1 MQHTTVTV
9 QGFAWCPKTRT
20 HSDKVI
26 YEARN
31 RVEAVNWMKYQR
43 RWMKDLKIVRNN
55 NRHILDSL
63 LASCTDIPEVR
74 AAADRRLEEM
84 SRQNEVGEL
93 RS

>member
-9 QGFAWCPKTRT
+9 QGYAWCPKSRT

-43 RWMKDLKIVRNN
+43 RWMKDLMIVRNN
-55 NRHILDSL
+55 DRFLLDTF
-63 LASCTDIPEVR
+63 LAEFGQLPESVVR
-74 AAADRRLEEM
+74 
-84 SRQNEVGEL
+84 Q
-93 RS
+93 